1 MFLGE
6 DPAEGV
12 VLNRHRS
19 KAKPDDLCLFNK
31 DLGQGL
37 FFVVDNGELGE
48 CLSIDWEIGSFV
60 Y

>member
-19 KAKPDDLCLFNK
+19 KAKPDDLCLFNT
-31 DLGQGL
+31 DLCG
-37 FFVVDNGELGE
+37 
-48 CLSIDWEIGSFV
+48 GSFLV
-60 Y
+60 MVNGK

>member
-19 KAKPDDLCLFNK
+19 KAKPDDLCLFNR
-31 DLGQGL
+31 DLGRGL
-37 FFVVDNGELGE
+37 FLVMVNGKLG
-48 CLSIDWEIGSFV
+48 GMFV